1 MSARRRNRRGRGGK
15 DGHEPR
21 ARIQTRALRALELS
35 IQGSTQRQI
44 ADELGVSQPAVSKI
58 LSRIEEM
65 YAHEVIANLDRH
77 RAKQTL
83 RLEHHYSQS
92 MRAWEESKQ
101 DSTIRRQ
108 RKGQGAAGQTG
119 PSVAELVVENQHG
132 DPRYLEQARKALN
145 DIRKV
150 WGIDAPQQ
158 LRVTAAP
165 SSSAYDAMSED
176 ALREAIEAQRK
187 LILAGGSAT
196 KERAHGES

>member
-1 MSARRRNRRGRGGK
+1 MSVRRNRRGRGGK

-21 ARIQTRALRALELS
+21 ARIQTRELRALELS

-44 ADELGVSQPAVSKI
+44 ADELGISQPAVSKI
-58 LSRIEEM
+58 LSRLEER
-65 YAHEVIANLDRH
+65 YAREVVASLDRH

-83 RLEHHYSQS
+83 RLEHHYSES
-92 MRAWEESKQ
+92 MRAWQESQQ

-108 RKGQGAAGQTG
+108 RKGQGAAGLAAQ
-119 PSVAELVVENQHG
+119 SIAELVVENQHG

-158 LRVTAAP
+158 LKVTAAP
-165 SSSAYDAMSED
+165 SSSPYEGMSED
-176 ALREAIEAQRK
+176 TLREAIEAQRK
-187 LILAGGSAT
+187 LILAGGPVIEGGT
-196 KERAHGES
+196 DGEA

>member
-1 MSARRRNRRGRGGK
+1 MSARRRHQRDRGGK

-21 ARIQTRALRALELS
+21 ARIQTRELRALELS

-44 ADELGVSQPAVSKI
+44 AEELGVSQPAVSKI
-58 LSRIEEM
+58 LSRLEDR
-65 YAHEVIANLDRH
+65 YAREVVAGLDRH

-83 RLEHHYSQS
+83 RLEHHYSES
-92 MRAWEESKQ
+92 MRAWQDSKQ

-108 RKGQGAAGQTG
+108 RKGPGAAGQGGT
-119 PSVAELVVENQHG
+119 SIAELIVENQHG

-158 LRVTAAP
+158 LKVTATP
-165 SSSAYDAMSED
+165 SSSAYDAMSEE
-176 ALREAIEAQRK
+176 ALREAIEAQRQ
-187 LILAGGSAT
+187 LLLAGGPAKAAGT
-196 KERAHGES
+196 HDES

>member
-1 MSARRRNRRGRGGK
+1 MSTQRRNHRGRGGK

-21 ARIQTRALRALELS
+21 ARIQTRELRALELS

-44 ADELGVSQPAVSKI
+44 AEELGISQAAVSKI
-58 LSRIEEM
+58 LSRLEAR
-65 YAHEVIANLDRH
+65 YAREVVASLDRH

-83 RLEHHYSQS
+83 RLEHHYSES
-92 MRAWEESKQ
+92 MRAWAESKQ

-108 RKGQGAAGQTG
+108 RKGQGAAGQAG
-119 PSVAELVVENQHG
+119 SSIAELIVENQHG

-158 LRVTAAP
+158 LKVTAAP
-165 SSSAYDAMSED
+165 SSSPFDAMSEE
-176 ALREAIEAQRK
+176 ALSEAIEAQRK
-187 LILAGGSAT
+187 LILAGGSASPEGT
-196 KERAHGES
+196 DGDA

>member
-1 MSARRRNRRGRGGK
+1 MSARRRNRGGRGGK

-21 ARIQTRALRALELS
+21 ARIQTRELRALQLS
-35 IQGSTQRQI
+35 IQGWTQRQI

-58 LSRIEEM
+58 LSRLEER
-65 YAHEVIANLDRH
+65 YAREVVASLDRH

-83 RLEHHYSQS
+83 RLEHQYSES
-92 MRAWEESKQ
+92 MRAWQESKE

-108 RKGQGAAGQTG
+108 RKGQGAAGQAAS
-119 PSVAELVVENQHG
+119 SVAELVVENQHG

-158 LRVTAAP
+158 LKVTAAP
-165 SSSAYDAMSED
+165 SSSPYEGMSED
-176 ALREAIEAQRK
+176 TLREAIEAQRK
-187 LILAGGSAT
+187 LILAGGPASEEGT
-196 KERAHGES
+196 DGEA